1 MESDRQNG
9 SEGGMKMKKLVITL
23 GLTFFLILA
32 LKTGAMAQDEVQKRI
47 TMYKNI
53 SSLGESY
60 GIDFELWGANLK
72 KVSRFSIRV
81 PDGKRIQFNNR
92 LNFNNFL
99 FSSDNMNSTQFSRQF
114 PEGIYKI
121 DLSPRIYGRF
131 EVNMLYNFPNPLI
144 TYPSDGATD
153 VPLNLTIQ
161 WDPLQNIGRLTI
173 TIKSASNELTNDLP
187 TDATSFTP
195 NGGLDPNTQYD
206 VSLRAEVIDF
216 EANRLITTLTI
227 SFTTGAQ

>member
-1 MESDRQNG
+1 
-9 SEGGMKMKKLVITL
+9 MKRLAITL
-23 GLTFFLILA
+23 SLTFFLILA

-60 GIDFELWGANLK
+60 GIDFELWGENLK
-72 KVSRFSIRV
+72 QVSRCSIRV
-81 PDGKRIQFNNR
+81 PDGKKIQFNNR

-99 FSSDNMNSTQFSRQF
+99 FSSDNMTSAQFNRQF
-114 PEGIYKI
+114 PEGLYKI
-121 DLSPRIYGRF
+121 NLRPRRYGTF

-153 VPLNLTIQ
+153 IPLNLTIL
-161 WDPLQNIGRLTI
+161 WDPLQTIGRLTI

-187 TDATSFTP
+187 VDATSFTP
-195 NGGLDPNTQYD
+195 SGGLDPNTQYD
-206 VSLRAEVIDF
+206 VSLRAEVINSDGGH
-216 EANRLITTLTI
+216 LITTRTI
-227 SFTTGAQ
+227 AFTTGAQ